1 MRHLD
6 IIEEIFT
13 LATEAD
19 IELWLRGGWAMD
31 FALGQVTREHADIDL
46 FAWAI
51 DAERL
56 ARLLTDNDYDRILN
70 DYPLLQLDFYRHG
83 VELNVALVA
92 RSATGQIVVPHG
104 ESAGEAWPEGM
115 LDGPPGRLGDL
126 VCPMVS
132 VPAQIEIKEM
142 MPIWVPARQRRE
154 KDRLDVERLRAYIS
168 ST

>member
-6 IIEEIFT
+6 IIEEIFA
-13 LATEAD
+13 LAAEAD
-19 IELWLRGGWAMD
+19 IALWLRGGWAMD

-46 FAWAI
+46 FAWAV

-56 ARLLTDNDYDRILN
+56 NRVLTDNDYDRLPN
-70 DYPLLQLDFYRHG
+70 DDPLLQLDFCRHG
-83 VELNVALVA
+83 VELNIGLVA
-92 RSATGQIVVPHG
+92 RCATGQIVVPHG
-104 ESAGEAWPEGM
+104 ASAGEPWPEGM
-115 LDGPPGRLGDL
+115 LEGPPGRIGSI

-142 MPIWVPARQRRE
+142 MPIWVPARPRRE